1 MARTK
6 KQILISRV
14 VGIVLVLGAF
24 GLLLGATSTKQE
36 KVCKAVVINID
47 ELEKKSFVTKN
58 EVEAILERGRGKV
71 VGKSIG
77 SINLRE
83 LENQLEKNDWVQRS
97 ELFFDNNQVLNV
109 FVEQRKAT
117 ARIWDKSG
125 ATFYID
131 STGKKMPVK
140 MTERSDLPVFTNVSV
155 PLDSV
160 QLTNIIKLSNA
171 IVNDKFWLA
180 QAAQIEVLKN
190 NQYNIYPSIGSHVI
204 SFGSLDDMED
214 KLNRIKTFYN
224 KVAVVKGFDAYSKI
238 DVTYKNQVVAER
250 FGTFQKQDSGTVAK
264 AREPVTVKQEL
275 PAKAKTVAKAET
287 KKAPEKTK
295 TDAKK
300 ATASNNK
307 KTDDKKDVKKQVA
320 GSKKPEPSKTK
331 KVEQKTSKQPAKPN
345 KRNN

>member
-6 KQILISRV
+6 KQILISRIA
-14 VGIVLVLGAF
+14 GIVLVLGAF
-24 GLLLGATSTKQE
+24 GLLFGATNTKQE
-36 KVCKAVVINID
+36 KVCKGVVINID

-58 EVEAILERGRGKV
+58 EVEAILKRGNGSV

-77 SINLRE
+77 SINLRS
-83 LENQLEKNDWVQRS
+83 LEDQLEKNDWVQRS

-109 FVEQRKAT
+109 FVEQRKAV

-131 STGKKMPVK
+131 SMGKKMPVK
-140 MTERSDLPVFTNVSV
+140 MSERSDLPVFTNVNV
-155 PLDSV
+155 PLDSI
-160 QLTNIIKLSNA
+160 QLINILKLSNA

-204 SFGSLDDMED
+204 SFGSLDDMDD

-250 FGTFQKQDSGTVAK
+250 IGGAVYKQDSVVAQKVAVPVVAK
-264 AREPVTVKQEL
+264 PK
-275 PAKAKTVAKAET
+275 PVAKAEV
-287 KKAPEKTK
+287 KKVPEKAK

-300 ATASNNK
+300 TTASANK
-307 KTDDKKDVKKQVA
+307 KTEPKKDTGKQVA
-320 GSKKPEPSKTK
+320 TSKRTDPAKTK
-331 KVEQKTSKQPAKPN
+331 KVASKTPKQPAKPN